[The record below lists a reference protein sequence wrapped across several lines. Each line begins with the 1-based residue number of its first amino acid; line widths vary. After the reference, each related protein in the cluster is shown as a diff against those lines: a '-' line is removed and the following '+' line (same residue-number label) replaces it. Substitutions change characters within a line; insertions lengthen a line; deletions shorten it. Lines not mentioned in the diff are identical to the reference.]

1 MKRLEFRRAFWRQKT
16 RDPGLL
22 CGIVCVILRLAVLL
36 QCQLVT
42 DGWTDSHMTTA
53 CTALA

>member
-53 CTALA
+53 YTALA